1 MDVTNCIHVRYPI
14 DLNYNRGYPI
24 ARSSK
29 ENPSVYIDILEKKKK
44 SKIRKLK

>member
-24 ARSSK
+24 ARLSK
-29 ENPSVYIDILEKKKK
+29 ENPSIYTATLEKKKEK
-44 SKIRKLK
+44 KKN